1 MTAIG
6 RQATR
11 PGSRVEVSV
20 VIPVLDEIESLPT
33 LYRELSEVLETLGR
47 PYELVFV
54 DDGSRDGSFQT
65 LEKLHRSDDRVRV
78 IQLRRNFGKAAALA
92 VGFRA
97 SRGDV
102 IVTLDADL
110 QDSPSELPRL
120 LQRLED
126 GYDLVSG
133 WKQDRQDPLSKTL
146 PSRLFNR
153 VTGWLTGLPLRDFN
167 SGFKAYRR
175 EVVEE
180 LRLYGELHRFIPAL
194 AAWRGFRV
202 DEVPVHHRPRQ
213 FGRSKYGSAR
223 FWRGSLDLLT
233 VLFLTRYTRRPLH
246 LFGGLGLLAWA
257 GGGVVNLYLVGLWL
271 AGVRPIGNRPLLA
284 FGILSM
290 LVGLQFFCLGLL
302 SELILSYQ
310 AARGADDISVR
321 CRLD

>member
-1 MTAIG
+1 MSQA
-6 RQATR
+6 RQAAGTGR
-11 PGSRVEVSV
+11 RTELSV
-20 VIPVLDEIESLPT
+20 VVPVLDEVDSLAG
-33 LYRELSEVLETLGR
+33 LYRELTAVLEPLGR
-47 PYELVFV
+47 PYELIFV
-54 DDGSRDGSFQT
+54 DDGSHDGSFTT

-78 IQLRRNFGKAAALA
+78 IQHRRNFGKAAALQS
-92 VGFRA
+92 GFQA
-97 SRGDV
+97 ARGDV
-102 IVTLDADL
+102 VVTLDADL
-110 QDSPSELPRL
+110 QDDPAELPRL
-120 LQRLED
+120 LQHLED

-133 WKQDRQDPLSKTL
+133 WKHDRQDPASKTW
-146 PSRLFNR
+146 PSRLFNV
-153 VTGWLTGLPLRDFN
+153 VTAWLTGVRLHDFN
-167 SGFKAYRR
+167 SGYKVYRR

-202 DEVPVHHRPRQ
+202 DEVPVHHRPRR

-246 LFGGLGLLAWA
+246 LFGSLGLVAWA
-257 GGGVVNLYLVGLWL
+257 AGGTVNLYLAALWL

-284 FGILSM
+284 FGILGM

-310 AARGADDISVR
+310 AARGADDVSIRS
-321 CRLD
+321 RLD

>member
-1 MTAIG
+1 
-6 RQATR
+6 
-11 PGSRVEVSV
+11 V
-20 VIPVLDEIESLPT
+20 PVLDEVESLPT
-33 LYRELSEVLETLGR
+33 LYRELTEVLEPLGR
-47 PYELVFV
+47 SYELVFV
-54 DDGSRDGSFQT
+54 DDGSRDGSFPA

-78 IQLRRNFGKAAALA
+78 LQLRRNFGKAAALA
-92 VGFRA
+92 AGFREA
-97 SRGDV
+97 RGQV

-110 QDSPSELPRL
+110 QDDPAELPRL
-120 LQRLED
+120 LARLEE

-133 WKQDRQDPLSKTL
+133 WKRERQDPRSKTL

-153 VTGWLTGLPLRDFN
+153 VTAWLTGVRLHDFN

-180 LRLYGELHRFIPAL
+180 LRLYGELHRFIPAI

-202 DEVPVHHRPRQ
+202 DEVPVHHRRRQ

-223 FWRGSLDLLT
+223 FWRGCLDLLT

-246 LFGGLGLLAWA
+246 LFGGLGLVAWA
-257 GGGVVNLYLVGLWL
+257 GGGAVNLYLVGLWL
-271 AGVRPIGNRPLLA
+271 AGTRPIGTRPLLA

-310 AARGADDISVR
+310 AARGADDVSVR

>member
-1 MTAIG
+1 MTTHAPAVG
-6 RQATR
+6 RI
-11 PGSRVEVSV
+11 ELSV
-20 VIPVLDEIESLPT
+20 VVPVLDEVESLPT
-33 LYRELSEVLETLGR
+33 LYRELTEALGRLGR

-54 DDGSRDGSFQT
+54 DDGSRDGSFPT

-78 IQLRRNFGKAAALA
+78 IQFRRNFGKAAALSA
-92 VGFRA
+92 GFRA
-97 SRGDV
+97 ARGEV
-102 IVTLDADL
+102 ILTLDADL
-110 QDSPSELPRL
+110 QDDPAELPRL
-120 LQRLED
+120 LGRLEE
-126 GYDLVSG
+126 GHDLVSG
-133 WKQDRQDPLSKTL
+133 WKRERQDPLSKTL

-153 VTGWLTGLPLRDFN
+153 VTAWVTGVPLHDFN

-194 AAWRGFRV
+194 AAWRGFRI

-213 FGRSKYGSAR
+213 FGRSKFGSAR
-223 FWRGSLDLLT
+223 YWRGFLDLLT

-257 GGGVVNLYLVGLWL
+257 VGGAVNLYLSGLWL

-310 AARGADDISVR
+310 AARGADDASVR
-321 CRLD
+321 CQLD